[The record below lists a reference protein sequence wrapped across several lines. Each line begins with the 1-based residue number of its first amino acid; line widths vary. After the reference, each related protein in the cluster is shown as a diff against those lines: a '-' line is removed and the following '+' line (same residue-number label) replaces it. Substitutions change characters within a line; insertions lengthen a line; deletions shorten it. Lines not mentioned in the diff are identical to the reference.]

1 MRFFLPLQAWACG
14 PSGPCPVIW
23 AWSPGPAHTL
33 LLTQG
38 TPTGVRGALQG
49 AADGDPHKLGETRPL
64 PFALLPFLLIESLF
78 CTPVPTPAPGPFLST
93 GPSSL
98 RLLQLRA
105 KTILLN
111 TPPCSRPSP
120 SPRGPFWAQ
129 PWAPA
134 QLFVQESEGREG
146 NLLEC
151 RGPREALTPKGVGPV
166 LPVYS
171 DTFQD
176 L

>member
-1 MRFFLPLQAWACG
+1 M
-14 PSGPCPVIW
+14 
-23 AWSPGPAHTL
+23 
-33 LLTQG
+33 
-38 TPTGVRGALQG
+38 
-49 AADGDPHKLGETRPL
+49 
-64 PFALLPFLLIESLF
+64 
-78 CTPVPTPAPGPFLST
+78 
-93 GPSSL
+93 L
-98 RLLQLRA
+98 R
-105 KTILLN
+105 N

-171 DTFQD
+171 DIFQD
-176 L
+176 LCPLGCDTQGIPSPYPPTGQGGPGL